1 MASPRLRVSLTELDA
16 WSLDD
21 MLDAHD
27 ALDALEVAEQAA
39 AEQR

>member
-1 MASPRLRVSLTELDA
+1 VTLHELETH

-27 ALDALEVAEQAA
+27 ALDLFDALEADAQREAEQ
-39 AEQR
+39 